1 MFTGLVTAI
10 GTVREVEARADGGV
24 CLRILSPWVDLA
36 LGESIAVDGACLT
49 VEAHAA
55 GQFQVAVVST
65 TLGRT
70 TLGDRQVGDRVNLER
85 ALAVG
90 DRMGGHWVQG
100 HVDGIGT
107 VRDVSAREGTRVVR
121 LTVPDAVAQVSI
133 PLGSI
138 TVNGVSLTVHA
149 VPRPGEVELALV
161 PFTLERTTLGAL
173 EPGDRVQLE
182 GDLVGKHVQ
191 AQLAGRHAPAASR

>member
-10 GTVREVEARADGGV
+10 GTVREVAVREGGEV
-24 CLRILSPWVDLA
+24 RLRILSPWHDLDE
-36 LGESIAVDGACLT
+36 GESIAVDGACLT
-49 VEAHAA
+49 VESHAR
-55 GQFQVAVVST
+55 GEFQVTIVST

-70 TLGDRQVGDRVNLER
+70 TFGERAVGDRVNLER

-100 HVDGIGT
+100 HVDGVGT
-107 VRDVSAREGTRVVR
+107 VQGVADREGTRV
-121 LTVPDAVAQVSI
+121 LTLAVPDAVAQVSI

-138 TVNGVSLTVHA
+138 AVNGVSLTVNA
-149 VPRPGEVELALV
+149 VPRAGEVELALV
-161 PFTLERTTLGAL
+161 PFTLERTTLGTLA
-173 EPGDRVQLE
+173 PGDRVQLE

-191 AQLAGRHAPAASR
+191 AQLAGWRAPERSA